1 MPAAQAV
8 HVAEP
13 GPEIWPTAHSTH
25 SPKAAGA
32 KVPALHSVQLALP
45 ATLVLPAAQPV
56 HAPAST
62 ELRLPAAQSRQW
74 LSPLP
79 VHRPAAQGEHTGT
92 PSAEARPAAHDV
104 HAPGSVGLCDWP
116 AGQWLQVLCV
126 AIFATGSVVHSW
138 QCEAKRRADGPA
150 E

>member
-1 MPAAQAV
+1 M
-8 HVAEP
+8 HVAVP

-32 KVPALHSVQLALP
+32 KVPDLHSVQLALP
-45 ATLVLPAAQPV
+45 ATLVLPAAQPE
-56 HAPAST
+56 HAPASA

-74 LSPLP
+74 LSPMP
-79 VHRPAAQGEHTGT
+79 VQRPAAQGAHTGDL
-92 PSAEARPAAHDV
+92 PAEARPAAHGV

-116 AGQWLQVLCV
+116 ARQWLQVLCV
-126 AIFATGSVVHSW
+126 AIAATGSVVHSW
-138 QCEAKRRADGPA
+138 QCEAKRRADGLA